1 MDDIEEEDEEEE
13 ELLFCFDLENMF
25 IIYTIIT
32 YTLQDQG
39 INHTIYVHVP

>member
-1 MDDIEEEDEEEE
+1 MHDIEEEDEEE
-13 ELLFCFDLENMF
+13 ELLFCFDLENM
-25 IIYTIIT
+25 YTYVT